1 MELDGI
7 KGIGPKTKQI
17 LNRIGIYQV
26 EDFVSYYP
34 YRYEVIK
41 RSDVKTLEQDDT
53 IIIDGMI
60 ETLPIVSF
68 FGKHKNR
75 MSFYLAGNGYRFG
88 VTIFN
93 RAYLKNKLSV
103 STMVTV
109 IGKFDKLHNRIL
121 ATDIRFG
128 ALKGTQIERVYHL
141 TDGITRKALNQ
152 YIDIALS
159 MPYKVIDYIPEYF
172 QKKYQFLNK
181 EESIVEIH
189 HPTKK
194 ENLNKA
200 RARMIYEELFMYMLK
215 VNQMKKMRKKSVG
228 IAKQIDEDKL
238 QSFLDDLPFS
248 LTLDQQNSINDIKQD
263 MISPYQMNRLLQGD
277 VGSGKTIVGIAAIYA
292 NYLSGYQSAF
302 MAPTEILANQHYETL
317 QKLFQ
322 SLDIQV
328 ALLTGKMK
336 AKERKEVLGKL
347 QSGEID
353 VIVGTHALVSD
364 DVVYANLGLVI
375 TDEQHRFGVR
385 TRTGLTNKGT
395 IPDILSMS
403 ATPIPRTYALTLYG
417 DMDVSSIKTMPSGRK
432 PIITTIRKEKEIR
445 DVLEAMWEQ
454 LEKGHQI
461 YVIAPLIEDEEEM
474 RNDTEKLY
482 QNMQKAFGKKY
493 QIGVLHGRMKAIEK
507 EQVMEQFSSNQIQIL
522 ISTTVV
528 EVGVDVKNATMMVI
542 FNAEQFGLATIH
554 QLRGRVGR
562 NDLQSYCILISNK
575 NIERLE
581 ILTKTTDGF
590 VISEEDFKMR
600 GSGDIFGE
608 RQSGD
613 LIFKVADLRR
623 DFKILQLASTDSL
636 FYLEDEQFLDE
647 KDVSL
652 KKKILEGHVYR
663 G

>member
-34 YRYEVIK
+34 YRYEVMK
-41 RSDVKTLEQDDT
+41 RSDVKTLDQDDT
-53 IIIDGMI
+53 IMIDGMV
-60 ETLPIVSF
+60 ETLPTVSF

-75 MSFYLAGNGYRFG
+75 MSFYLVGSGYRFG

-93 RAYLKNKLSV
+93 RAYLKNKLPI

-109 IGKFDKLHNRIL
+109 IGKFDKAHNRIL

-128 ALKGTQIERVYHL
+128 ELKGTQIERVYHL

-159 MPYKVIDYIPEYF
+159 MPYQVTDYIPEYF

-181 EESIVEIH
+181 EESIIEIH
-189 HPTKK
+189 HPTRK
-194 ENLNKA
+194 EKLNKA
-200 RARMIYEELFMYMLK
+200 RARMVYEELFMYMLK
-215 VNQMKKMRKKSVG
+215 VNQMKKLRKKSAG
-228 IAKQIDEDKL
+228 ISKRITEEKL
-238 QSFLDDLPFS
+238 QSFLDRLPFS
-248 LTLDQQNSINDIKQD
+248 LTADQQESIRDIKKD
-263 MISPYQMNRLLQGD
+263 MTSPYQMNRLLQGD
-277 VGSGKTIVGIAAIYA
+277 VGSGKTIVGVAAIYA

-322 SLDIQV
+322 NLNIHV

-336 AKERKEVLGKL
+336 VKERREVLGKL

-353 VIVGTHALVSD
+353 VVVGTHALVSD
-364 DVVYANLGLVI
+364 DVVYAKLGLVI

-395 IPDILSMS
+395 QPDILSMS

-445 DVLEAMWEQ
+445 DVLETMWVQ

-493 QIGVLHGRMKAIEK
+493 QIGVLHGRMKVAEK
-507 EQVMEQFSSNQIQIL
+507 EQVMEQFSSNQVQIL

-575 NIERLE
+575 NTERLE

-652 KKKILEGHVYR
+652 KKKILEGRVYR